1 MLVGGLSVMYFQATA
16 HRRVPGGHRVDVAH
30 GFGRH
35 TTCHL
40 RWNDAGLVPPSR
52 CPCRVD
58 RRITRFG
65 YLTSRG
71 VFALRDPIR
80 PVGVPRSE
88 SRTSWWASWSAR
100 RPKVPRRPP
109 RSSTPTA
116 KCWRRP
122 SKCGTRST
130 PISSTGC
137 SRLQLPCPSRRRV
150 GAGAEPHRWEAR
162 TGCRTCAAYRN
173 RSTRPDCSDSRNC
186 NMNLDDSRWDRPG
199 LDGEAKQARGIP
211 RNLQL
216 DETAAVLSRDR
227 WRCPDVVGE

>member
-1 MLVGGLSVMYFQATA
+1 MMLVGGLSVMYFQATA

-30 GFGRH
+30 GFGRQ
-35 TTCHL
+35 TTCDL
-40 RWNDAGLVPPSR
+40 RWIDAGVIPPSR

-80 PVGVPRSE
+80 PVGVPRSA

-122 SKCGTRST
+122 SKCGSWST

-150 GAGAEPHRWEAR
+150 GAGRR
-162 TGCRTCAAYRN
+162 TLSLGSPDRLPDLRCVPQPLDTPGCSGR
-173 RSTRPDCSDSRNC
+173 RNC
-186 NMNLDDSRWDRPG
+186 NMNLTIRAG
-199 LDGEAKQARGIP
+199 IVQA
-211 RNLQL
+211 
-216 DETAAVLSRDR
+216 
-227 WRCPDVVGE
+227 